1 MPAKV
6 GMVKVLSISSSS
18 IFNIGDVY
26 SMSPAASVKTFAG
39 GGSFNT
45 GSGIRINI
53 DRSSTY
59 VNDREVVDQSII
71 NS

>member
-6 GMVKVLSISSSS
+6 GAVKVVNLSSSS

-26 SMSPAASVKTFAG
+26 SMSPNSTAKTFAG

-45 GSGIRINI
+45 GNGIRVNLGNAK
-53 DRSSTY
+53 TY
-59 VNDREVVDQSII
+59 IYDSDKVDMSY
-71 NS
+71 N

>member
-6 GMVKVLSISSSS
+6 GMVKVLNVSNSS

-26 SMSPAASVKTFAG
+26 SMSPAASAKTFAG

-45 GSGIRINI
+45 GNGIRINI
-53 DRSSTY
+53 NRSSTY
-59 VNDREVVDQSII
+59 VNDRELVDQSII

>member
-1 MPAKV
+1 MPAQV
-6 GMVKVLSISSSS
+6 GMVKVLSVSGSS

-26 SMSPAASVKTFAG
+26 SMAPAASVKTFAG

-45 GSGIRINI
+45 GTGIRVNI
-53 DRSSTY
+53 DRSATY
-59 VNDREVVDQSII
+59 INDREEIDQSIV